1 MKYQYDMLQTN
12 MKFQRDLKYKVL
24 KEDIRKHLYN
34 FDMKQKGKFDTY
46 CSFYDKKHREQN

>member
-1 MKYQYDMLQTN
+1 MKYQYNMLQTN